1 MNSEEVVREFLDAE
15 NNRDW
20 ERWKEQ
26 VAEDVVY
33 YTVGVGEEIRGRDNY
48 LTEVQ
53 EDYRDMPDWSYE
65 IRHLCGQ
72 DNTVM
77 VEFDGSGHFTGVF
90 QGERFDSV
98 ALKVSAAVVF
108 ELEKGKI
115 VRCRE
120 YIDTTGFEQQLL
132 QARSGS

>member
-1 MNSEEVVREFLDAE
+1 MTSEEIVREFLDAE
-15 NNRDW
+15 NSRDW

-26 VAEDVVY
+26 VADDVVY
-33 YTVGVGEEIRGRDNY
+33 YTVGLGEEITGKENY

-65 IRHLCGQ
+65 IRHLCDR

-77 VEFDGSGHFTGVF
+77 VEFEGSGHFTGVF
-90 QGERFDSV
+90 QGERFDNVS
-98 ALKVSAAVVF
+98 LKVGAAVVF
-108 ELEKGKI
+108 ELEGEKI

-120 YIDTTGFEQQLL
+120 YIDTTGFEQQLAA
-132 QARSGS
+132 ARKQG

>member
-1 MNSEEVVREFLDAE
+1 MESEEIVREFLDAE

-20 ERWKEQ
+20 NRWKEQ

-33 YTVGVGEEIRGRDNY
+33 YTVGLGEEIQGRENY

-65 IRHLCGQ
+65 IRHLCSK
-72 DNTVM
+72 DDTVM

-90 QGERFDSV
+90 QGERFDNV
-98 ALKVSAAVVF
+98 PLKVSAAVVF
-108 ELEKGKI
+108 ELENDQI

-120 YIDTTGFEQQLL
+120 YIDTTGFEQQLAA
-132 QARSGS
+132 ARKDR